1 MEEKKTPIYKEG
13 DILKCQFPYYGDEL
27 RAIIVLKVCD
37 DKNFLRNSIYVY
49 YYCLDVPYLQ
59 AGNIFFWD
67 DKNVNIVRET
77 TLVENGRKTGHMNL
91 SSFKKKENGLPIFQN
106 NVDVM
111 GFTIGMQINPAFAE
125 PYTSTCKCEEKDG
138 TVYSETDLLK
148 GTIKNL
154 EKELKDTK
162 NKLEV
167 TEREKKK
174 LLEECADAKRRCE
187 FVTSQ
192 RDIIKHQ
199 RNASENSYSRSMRM
213 IAKNLRDLGFTVIKI
228 SDIMGIGTVAV
239 ENMLNETE
247 EQ

>member
-37 DKNFLRNSIYVY
+37 DKAFSRNSVYVY
-49 YYCLDVPYLQ
+49 YYCLDMPCLQ
-59 AGNIFFWD
+59 ADNIFSWSD
-67 DKNVNIVRET
+67 ENVKIIREDV
-77 TLVENGRKTGHMNL
+77 LVERGRKIGHTNL
-91 SSFKKKENGLPIFQN
+91 SPFKKKENGLPIFQN
-106 NVDVM
+106 SVDVM
-111 GFTIGMQINPAFAE
+111 GFTIGMKINPAFAE
-125 PYTSTCKCEEKDG
+125 KEDG

-154 EKELKDTK
+154 EKELEDTK
-162 NKLEV
+162 NKFEV
-167 TEREKKK
+167 TERENKK
-174 LLEECADAKRRCE
+174 LLEECADVKRRCE

-192 RDIIKHQ
+192 RDIIRHQ
-199 RNASENSYSRSMRM
+199 RNAAETRYSCSMRI

-239 ENMLNETE
+239 DSLLNETE

>member
-13 DILKCQFPYYGDEL
+13 DFLKCQFPYYGDEL
-27 RAIIVLKVCD
+27 RAFIILKVCD
-37 DKNFLRNSIYVY
+37 DPRFLGGIW

-59 AGNIFFWD
+59 AGNIFFWN
-67 DKNVNIVRET
+67 DKYVDIVRET
-77 TLVENGRKTGHMNL
+77 ALVENGKKIGHTNL

-125 PYTSTCKCEEKDG
+125 PHPYTCKCEENGG

-154 EKELKDTK
+154 EKELEDTK

-167 TEREKKK
+167 AEREK
-174 LLEECADAKRRCE
+174 EDAKRRCE

-192 RDIIKHQ
+192 RDIIRHQ
-199 RNASENSYSRSMRM
+199 RNASEISYSRSMRT

-239 ENMLNETE
+239 DSMLNETE

>member
-13 DILKCQFPYYGDEL
+13 DILKCQFPYYGNEL

-37 DKNFLRNSIYVY
+37 DKHFSRNGIYVY

-59 AGNIFFWD
+59 AGNIFFWSD
-67 DKNVNIVRET
+67 ENVEIIREDVF
-77 TLVENGRKTGHMNL
+77 VERGRKIGHTNL

-125 PYTSTCKCEEKDG
+125 PHTYTCKCEEKDG

-154 EKELKDTK
+154 EKELEDTK

-167 TEREKKK
+167 TEREK
-174 LLEECADAKRRCE
+174 EDAKRRCE

-199 RNASENSYSRSMRM
+199 RNASENSYSRSMRT
-213 IAKNLRDLGFTVIKI
+213 IAKNLHGLGFTVIKI
-228 SDIMGIGTVAV
+228 SDIMGIGTIAV
-239 ENMLNETE
+239 DDMLNETE